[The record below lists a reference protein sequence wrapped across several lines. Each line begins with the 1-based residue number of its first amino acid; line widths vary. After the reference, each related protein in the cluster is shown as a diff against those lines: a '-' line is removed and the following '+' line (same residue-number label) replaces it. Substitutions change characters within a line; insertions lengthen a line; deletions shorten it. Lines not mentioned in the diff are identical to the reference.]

1 MVKINQKNLCE
12 NCFAETDREPCP
24 VCGYSKAGYS
34 GDPMT
39 LLPGSILAG
48 RYAIGRVIGKGGFGM
63 TYLAYDMKLECKVAI
78 KEYYPRG
85 LAVRNQGS
93 TFVSVSDAE
102 SEITFKEGAG
112 KFYDE
117 ARLVAKFNGNP
128 NIVSVYDFFYE
139 NDTVYFTM
147 GYLDGMTLKSY
158 IKEYGALSLAQA
170 IYVAESVSNALMAA
184 HSLNV
189 LHRDI
194 SPDNI
199 MICKDG
205 MIKLLDFGAARQ
217 VVTEG
222 SQSLSVILKQ
232 GFAPLEQYQKKGK
245 QGPWTDIYSL
255 GATLYHALTL
265 DILDDP
271 MSRLEDDEEY
281 SSNSHQIADEFWQ
294 IIKKATALRIQD
306 RYQDILELKKD
317 LNCLPVKSEFLIE
330 PEMTVEVR
338 NWGPTVKLFGN
349 TGRDVNT
356 AQAGNASE
364 EETVGVTMPLQEDK
378 NGGTDLPR
386 SEEIGMTV
394 PLQEADTVGVTM
406 PLREE
411 ETAKMTMPSQKE
423 ETVGMT
429 MPLKKEDTGGITVPL
444 RRFRPRKMRHCKRH
458 RIKQKRWNRSTG
470 SRYGTADWRRNRKRA
485 KKRMESM
492 V

>member
-1 MVKINQKNLCE
+1 
-12 NCFAETDREPCP
+12 
-24 VCGYSKAGYS
+24 
-34 GDPMT
+34 
-39 LLPGSILAG
+39 
-48 RYAIGRVIGKGGFGM
+48 
-63 TYLAYDMKLECKVAI
+63 
-78 KEYYPRG
+78 
-85 LAVRNQGS
+85 
-93 TFVSVSDAE
+93 
-102 SEITFKEGAG
+102 
-112 KFYDE
+112 
-117 ARLVAKFNGNP
+117 
-128 NIVSVYDFFYE
+128 
-139 NDTVYFTM
+139 
-147 GYLDGMTLKSY
+147 MTLKSY

-170 IYVAESVSNALMAA
+170 IYVAESVSNALMTA

-306 RYQDILELKKD
+306 RYQDIFELKKD

-338 NWGPTVKLFGN
+338 NWGPTVKLFRN
-349 TGRDVNT
+349 TGRDVNA
-356 AQAGNASE
+356 AQGDNVSE
-364 EETVGVTMPLQEDK
+364 EETVGVTVPLQEDK

-386 SEEIGMTV
+386 SEEVGMTV
-394 PLQEADTVGVTM
+394 PLQEADAVGVTM

-411 ETAKMTMPSQKE
+411 ETVGMTVPLREEEVVGMTMPSQEE

-444 RRFRPRKMRHCKRH
+444 RRFRPKKMRHCKRH
-458 RIKQKRWNRSTG
+458 RIKQKTWNRSTG
-470 SRYGTADWRRNRKRA
+470 SKSGTAGWERNRKWA
-485 KKRMESM
+485 KRRMESM